1 MATGDDFGKV
11 KLFKYPCTVAN
22 AESNSY
28 VGHSSHVT
36 KVKFTA
42 NDTLI
47 ISTGGGDKTVM
58 VWDTSLN
65 NDSEFDRQ
73 DGAAARNMHDDDVEV
88 DIDPSILDNRVDKSK
103 AQKQAEKDQRRK
115 EEQEALAAYKA
126 EPGNDFGD
134 DFGEDMMAVGD
145 QFMAVKPFV
154 G

>member
-1 MATGDDFGKV
+1 MFVNATAKQPKQVNASTCKDVQWSTYSLLHGFASQGIWPNKDYTDVNSVDRSHDGTTLATGDDFGKV
-11 KLFKYPCTVAN
+11 KLFKYPCTVTN

-65 NDSEFDRQ
+65 NDSEFDR
-73 DGAAARNMHDDDVEV
+73 
-88 DIDPSILDNRVDKSK
+88 
-103 AQKQAEKDQRRK
+103 
-115 EEQEALAAYKA
+115 
-126 EPGNDFGD
+126 
-134 DFGEDMMAVGD
+134 
-145 QFMAVKPFV
+145 
-154 G
+154 